1 LPKLIRKT
9 STMSMMEYKFGKP
22 IDDLILDSIKQANGE
37 QREASNIL
45 GIAESTLSR
54 WVNELNLI
62 KYVSK
67 IRRENGLIPTTRALR
82 MEISGQEVI
91 ELAVQGRCTDCNQK
105 FEEFT
110 DYNITG
116 ITKIEKNTVAIIRD
130 QLNIKH
136 WFNLD
141 LSVVAI

>member
-1 LPKLIRKT
+1 
-9 STMSMMEYKFGKP
+9 MMEYKFGKP

-54 WVNELNLI
+54 WINELDLT
-62 KYVSK
+62 KHVSK
-67 IRRENGLIPTTRALR
+67 IRRDNGLIPTTRELR

-91 ELAVQGRCTDCNQK
+91 ELAVQGRCTECNKK

-110 DYNITG
+110 DFSITG
-116 ITKIEKNTVAIIRD
+116 ITKKDDDTVAIIRD

-141 LSVVAI
+141 LSSVAT

>member
-1 LPKLIRKT
+1 MPKLTRKT

-22 IDDLILDSIKQANGE
+22 IDDLIINAIKEAHGE
-37 QREASNIL
+37 QRGASNIL

-67 IRRENGLIPTTRALR
+67 IRKDNGLIPTTRALR

-91 ELAVQGRCTDCNQK
+91 ELAVQGRCTDCNKK

-110 DYNITG
+110 DYSITG
-116 ITKIEKNTVAIIRD
+116 ITKIDNITVAIIRD

>member
-1 LPKLIRKT
+1 MGYIVFALLPK
-9 STMSMMEYKFGKP
+9 MEYKFGKP

-54 WVNELNLI
+54 WINELDLT
-62 KYVSK
+62 KHVSK
-67 IRRENGLIPTTRALR
+67 IRRDNGLIPTTRELR

-91 ELAVQGRCTDCNQK
+91 ELAIQGKCTECNKK

-110 DYNITG
+110 DFNITG
-116 ITKIEKNTVAIIRD
+116 ITKKDDNTVAIIRD

-141 LSVVAI
+141 LSSVAT